1 MTNKNVDIQ
10 MTEVVSDVAN
20 QPVLLENV
28 LNDLS
33 GYKKILVRKNYEI
46 KILDDGNNGDF
57 VVGLVITEQLKDLP
71 PKRNK
76 VTGDFSSLGLQDN
89 EILAFGN
96 IFLYDKN
103 LKVIFYEVNGNGCY
117 LDTFLDIIKE
127 EWNNRQHGQANQI
140 MEINLASIPQ
150 NGGLAQYRRMTYLK
164 EFQFE
169 ITCPNAVL
177 QECKDRGNSITSAI
191 NQDLRKAV
199 NSNADIVSINYTT
212 FGKTVNRQGLDA
224 SKIGK
229 LIKAG
234 TFLLGS
240 EQRSNVKTLKVVGYE
255 PNPNGNGRTV
265 RRTADLIAD
274 LLKGTIN
281 LPTVVQQSDLQEQS
295 RKTEIEALHTELLP
309 RLRSLL
315 GA

>member
-1 MTNKNVDIQ
+1 MTKKNIDIQ

-20 QPVLLENV
+20 QPILLENV
-28 LNDLS
+28 LNNLG
-33 GYKKILVRKNYEI
+33 GYKKILERKNYEI

-76 VTGDFSSLGLQDN
+76 ETGDFSSLGLQDN

-117 LDTFLDIIKE
+117 LDTFLDLIKE

-140 MEINLASIPQ
+140 VEINLASIPQ
-150 NGGLAQYRRMTYLK
+150 NGGLAQFRRMTYLK

-177 QECKDRGNSITSAI
+177 QECQDRGSSITSAI

-199 NSNADIVSINYTT
+199 NNNADIVSISYTT
-212 FGKTVNRQGLDA
+212 FGKTVNRQGLDS
-224 SKIGK
+224 SKIRK

-240 EQRSNVKTLKVVGYE
+240 AQRPNVKTLKVVGYE

-265 RRTADLIAD
+265 KRTADLIAD

-295 RKTEIEALHTELLP
+295 RRAEIVALHTELLP